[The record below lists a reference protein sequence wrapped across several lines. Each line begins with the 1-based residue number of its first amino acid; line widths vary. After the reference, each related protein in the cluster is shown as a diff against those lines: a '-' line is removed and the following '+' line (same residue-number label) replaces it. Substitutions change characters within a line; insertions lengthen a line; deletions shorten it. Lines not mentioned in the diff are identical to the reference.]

1 MHSRRGAITMP
12 GDRRKSTIRQSSP
25 EMLLAANPRTPH
37 GANPKAANEL
47 VRISNSHVMNV
58 NMVRNGFHF
67 VNPQTVQSLG
77 QPKSDIQP
85 FLARRG
91 PIKSHSDHEPNSI
104 PVRNEFDRAARF
116 NQLPQ
121 AVKIIFEFERVAD
134 RTSGTSN
141 DGSRLGPRDFLDAW
155 PSTCLA
161 VLLTRWR
168 RLAGVRA
175 SSVKRNN
182 SRRCVGFY
190 TRNAS
195 SAPRVFSSSR
205 RISEGTLT

>member
-1 MHSRRGAITMP
+1 
-12 GDRRKSTIRQSSP
+12 
-25 EMLLAANPRTPH
+25 
-37 GANPKAANEL
+37 
-47 VRISNSHVMNV
+47 MNV

-77 QPKSDIQP
+77 QPTSDIQP

-121 AVKIIFEFERVAD
+121 AVKIILNLRGLIDEAIGESKAVA
-134 RTSGTSN
+134 RMVVVFIGELPAALRARPMTGHGWGRAIFWTP
-141 DGSRLGPRDFLDAW
+141 GRARAW
-155 PSTCLA
+155 PL
-161 VLLTRWR
+161 LLTRWR

-175 SSVKRNN
+175 SSMKRNN
-182 SRRCVGFY
+182 SRRCVGFNA
-190 TRNAS
+190 RNAS

>member
-1 MHSRRGAITMP
+1 MVSTLLIRRLSNHLVNQNPTSSHFWRGVAPANLTRTMNPIRSRYGTSLTGR
-12 GDRRKSTIRQSSP
+12 TIQSAS
-25 EMLLAANPRTPH
+25 A
-37 GANPKAANEL
+37 
-47 VRISNSHVMNV
+47 S
-58 NMVRNGFHF
+58 
-67 VNPQTVQSLG
+67 G
-77 QPKSDIQP
+77 Q
-85 FLARRG
+85 
-91 PIKSHSDHEPNSI
+91 N
-104 PVRNEFDRAARF
+104 N
-116 NQLPQ
+116 
-121 AVKIIFEFERVAD
+121 FEFEGAYRRSNRRVESGGKNGSCFYWRIAG

-182 SRRCVGFY
+182 SRRCVGFH